1 VRKNN
6 ASELEQGRNYK
17 EETTRKKLQG
27 RNYKEETT
35 RKKKTKSKS

>member
-27 RNYKEETT
+27 R
-35 RKKKTKSKS
+35 KKQKAKAKIED

>member
-27 RNYKEETT
+27 RNYKEEKN
-35 RKKKTKSKS
+35 KKQKLK